1 VTVAVHRHAEPGS
14 SVALPDGRMLS
25 YAEFGD
31 PAGYP
36 VLNCHGSFTGRL
48 DIAVAGPVARRLG
61 IRIVS
66 PDRPGTGGSTRARGR
81 VIAEWARDVETLLD
95 ALEVERCCVL
105 GWSQGG
111 PYAAS
116 LGALLPLRVEAV
128 AIVAG
133 VVPLD
138 WPWEPSDPD
147 APSSLLSPNLHLSD
161 KWPGYASLRFRAEA
175 EMARRLPR
183 RWWARKSRSM
193 PPADVAAVEA
203 SDPASLARA
212 VSQGLRTP
220 GGTVDDYLAVDQP
233 WGFAYES
240 IGVPVRL
247 WHGADDVLV
256 PADWSREAASRI
268 PGSVLFSIEA
278 CGHFVAWSRFEDILS
293 DLLAS
298 RAGRRP
304 GAAPELQ

>member
-1 VTVAVHRHAEPGS
+1 MTAVVHRHAEPVS
-14 SVALPDGRMLS
+14 SVILPDGRRLS

-36 VLNCHGSFTGRL
+36 VLNCHGSFTGCL

-81 VIAEWARDVETLLD
+81 VIAEWAGDVETLLD
-95 ALEVERCCVL
+95 ALEVGRCSVL

-138 WPWEPSDPD
+138 WPWEPPGPD

-193 PPADVAAVEA
+193 PPADVAAVAA
-203 SDPASLARA
+203 SGLPSLARA
-212 VSQGLRTP
+212 VSQGLRSP
-220 GGTVDDYLAVDQP
+220 GGVVDDYLAVDQP

-240 IGVPVRL
+240 IAVPVRL
-247 WHGADDVLV
+247 WHGADDSLV
-256 PADWSREAASRI
+256 PADWSREAAARI
-268 PGSVLFSIEA
+268 PDSVLFSIEA

-298 RAGRRP
+298 RADRRP
-304 GAAPELQ
+304 SGAPGLW